1 MEKEKM
7 TINNIRDAVKIAQP
21 EIDITDYSKLP
32 TEGIVDIAKQIENFE
47 KNKLGETA
55 EILANLTPKEIEE
68 FIGRNRNN
76 SKKSSNTKYSK
87 FSSKTLETNSESPKK
102 TKKQKK
108 LPNLQDWICLILQ
121 VLLLF

>member
-1 MEKEKM
+1 MGCCTSLQNNLFTGKE
-7 TINNIRDAVKIAQP
+7 I
-21 EIDITDYSKLP
+21 
-32 TEGIVDIAKQIENFE
+32 IVN
-47 KNKLGETA
+47 LG
-55 EILANLTPKEIEE
+55 PKEIEE

-108 LPNLQDWICLILQ
+108 GGNFHNQRTKDIAKNLRLITILEVKNTRKFF
-121 VLLLF
+121 VLNDIIF